1 MRELMLIQDLSIVWL
16 AALIAGCICVGLR
29 LPVITGYILAGIVIG
44 PYGIKLIN
52 NPEQVDV
59 LADLG
64 VALLLFALG
73 VELSLRQI
81 FSSAGKSIL
90 AGLTQIVLT
99 MALAWAAAVLF
110 GFALTAPQGF
120 LFGCICALSSTVIV
134 TKVLMDR
141 GEADAT
147 HGKILVA
154 ILLVQDL
161 SLVPLISILPALK
174 DAGNGDP
181 ITGLIFAM
189 LKGAGLIAVIFW
201 SATKLVPPFLERVA
215 HSGSRELFLLTVLS
229 VCLGVALL
237 SNAVGL
243 SLALG
248 AFLAGI
254 MVSESP
260 YGHRAFSDL
269 LPLRDLFATVFFVSV
284 GMLVNPSFVAG
295 HMLEV
300 VLFVVLLIF
309 AKTIL
314 GMISA
319 LLVTKSIWSA
329 LLVGVGLAQ
338 VGEFSFIL
346 ATLGYR
352 AGLINIELYNL
363 FFAAAVVSIIAS
375 PLLMFTV
382 PRLLRKLTWF
392 RARNVER
399 RLTDRQAGPIKELH
413 DHVILCGFGR
423 VGRNLGMV
431 LKAHEIPFVV
441 VETNGAILAD
451 LQAREIPHVYGEAS
465 SLVVLLRANLRKAN
479 CLVVTIPDPI
489 AATTIIGMAR
499 HYNQEIKIIARAHR
513 TEDIEI
519 FRATGAN
526 AVVQPEFEASLEIC
540 RVTLVGI
547 NRPSEEIQQALND
560 LRMQRYTVFQSD
572 ISEPLI
578 SRALGLAQD
587 DYVGVWFRL
596 DSEQVS
602 GKSIIDLDVR
612 KRSGATVL
620 AIKRDDSVIPHPD
633 SSVTL
638 DIGDELYVFGGSE
651 QLATFERI
659 FGLPRFCPLSEATSS
674 ELPRKLND

>member
-1 MRELMLIQDLSIVWL
+1 MLIQDLSIVWL

-29 LPVITGYILAGIVIG
+29 MPVITGYILAGIVIG
-44 PYGIKLIN
+44 PYGIKLIG

-64 VALLLFALG
+64 VALLLFTLG

-81 FSSAGKSIL
+81 FASAGKSIM
-90 AGLTQIVLT
+90 AGMTQIVST
-99 MALAWAAAVLF
+99 VALAWAFAVLF
-110 GFALTAPQGF
+110 GFALTGPQGF

-141 GEADAT
+141 GESDAT

-181 ITGLIFAM
+181 LLALLLAM
-189 LKGAGLIAVIFW
+189 LKGVIAIAVIFW
-201 SATKLVPPFLERVA
+201 GTTKIVPPFLEKVA

-254 MVSESP
+254 MVSSSS

-284 GMLVNPSFVAG
+284 GMLVNPTFVTA
-295 HMLEV
+295 HPLEV
-300 VLFVVLLIF
+300 ALFVVLLIV

-314 GMISA
+314 GMLSA
-319 LLVTKSIWSA
+319 LIVTPSLWSA

-346 ATLGYR
+346 ATLGYKS
-352 AGLINIELYNL
+352 GLINSELYNL
-363 FFAAAVVSIIAS
+363 FFAASVVSIIAS

-382 PRLLRKLTWF
+382 PHLLRKLTWF

-399 RLTDRQAGPIKELH
+399 RLTDRQAGPIKELT

-423 VGRNLGMV
+423 VGRNLGIV
-431 LKAHEIPFVV
+431 LKSYDIPFVII
-441 VETNGAILAD
+441 ETNGAILAD
-451 LQAREIPHVYGEAS
+451 LTALEIPHIYGEAS
-465 SLVVLLRANLRKAN
+465 SLVVLLRANLRRAR
-479 CLVVTIPDPI
+479 CLVVTVPDPI
-489 AATTIIGMAR
+489 AATTIIGMAK
-499 HYNQEIKIIARAHR
+499 HYNPEIKIIARAHR

-526 AVVQPEFEASLEIC
+526 AVVQPEFEASLEMC
-540 RVTLVGI
+540 RVTLLGI

-560 LRMQRYTVFQSD
+560 LRMQRYTLFQAS
-572 ISEPLI
+572 ISEPLL
-578 SRALGLAQD
+578 SRALGQAQD
-587 DYVGVWFRL
+587 DYVGVWFRVG
-596 DSEQVS
+596 SESVS
-602 GKSIIDLDVR
+602 GRSIIDLDVR
-612 KRSGATVL
+612 KKTGATVL
-620 AIKRDDSVIPHPD
+620 AIKRDDNVIPHPD
-633 SSVTL
+633 SSVTVEL
-638 DIGDELYVFGGSE
+638 GDELYVFGASD
-651 QLATFERI
+651 QLAAFEKM
-659 FGLPRFCPLSEATSS
+659 FELPRFCPLSEATSNEMS
-674 ELPRKLND
+674 PGQ